1 MVGVVPHDSWGPIR
15 IALVDALDALAVGGD
30 LRPIGEYDDRV
41 DFRNLVV
48 DYRDRVCRFDPIVT
62 P

>member
-1 MVGVVPHDSWGPIR
+1 VVGVVPHGSWGPIR
-15 IALVDALDALAVGGD
+15 VALVDALAVAGD

-48 DYRDRVCRFDPIVT
+48 DYRDRVCRFDLVVT